1 MIPSKSASAC
11 IRKSRSSPSETD
23 STTLESTVDSRCG
36 LTVASRLDICC
47 AALRLT
53 SANRTC
59 SSTCFAG
66 GAWSLSTTVAP
77 VPLAISTACRLL
89 LALATRPDS
98 VTVFPL
104 GHGNIGVRE
113 QTLEVP
119 LEPRGVCGHL
129 NGIQPNPPAGIPHQ
143 EARRAKL
150 LAGDQELARRHCHR
164 VTDREPL
171 QRALVSEQ
179 R

>member
-23 STTLESTVDSRCG
+23 STTLESTVYSPRG
-36 LTVASRLDICC
+36 LNVARRLDIWF

-53 SANRTC
+53 SSNRPC

-66 GAWSLSTTVAP
+66 GAWSRSTTVAP

-104 GHGNIGVRE
+104 ADTAISASGNRLLRYRRRPGRSEEHTSELQSRPHLVCRLL
-113 QTLEVP
+113 LEKKK
-119 LEPRGVCGHL
+119 
-129 NGIQPNPPAGIPHQ
+129 N
-143 EARRAKL
+143 
-150 LAGDQELARRHCHR
+150 
-164 VTDREPL
+164 
-171 QRALVSEQ
+171 
-179 R
+179 